1 MLATLLS
8 VMALF
13 ISLVT
18 ASGCTLPTKI
28 NDRLTYATEKVL
40 IERYKKAPAI
50 DFVIDDATKKYQFE
64 DTPSG
69 LIMFPHTRQFPIG
82 WTFAAYLEQAARAA
96 LRPPSLNPS
105 QVGVHLSTC
114 NMRYTNSAVGT
125 GVDWVEIILTIDTT
139 FPGQATPVPIKVRR
153 EVDAPSEETVQ
164 MDLGDR
170 AIVRAM
176 EGLVTDFID
185 NVVERMTYKPQK

>member
-1 MLATLLS
+1 MLVTLLS
-8 VMALF
+8 VMVLF
-13 ISLVT
+13 TSLIT

-40 IERYKKAPAI
+40 VERYKKAPAI
-50 DFVIDDATKKYQFE
+50 DFVIDEATKKYQFD

-69 LIMFPHTRQFPIG
+69 IIGSLSSRQFPIG

-96 LRPPSLNPS
+96 LRPPSVNS
-105 QVGVHLSTC
+105 AQVGVHLSTC
-114 NMRYTNSAVGT
+114 KMRYTNSAAGT

-153 EVDAPSEETVQ
+153 EVDAPAEETVQ

-185 NVVERMTYKPQK
+185 EVIKHMSYKFQK